1 MIIKIIH
8 IKMGS
13 GSSSY
18 DRRIEKQESFVR
30 QNLSTF
36 KSKLNEGKNNRNSWE
51 MTYSDDQVAGKLRQ
65 LYHKTDTF
73 GDNKNSYINRYE
85 WDRVKKSIVY

>member
-1 MIIKIIH
+1 
-8 IKMGS
+8 MGS

-18 DRRIEKQESFVR
+18 DDRRIEKQEAFVR
-30 QNLSTF
+30 QNLSKF

-51 MTYSDDQVAGKLRQ
+51 MTYSDGQVAGKLRQ

-85 WDRVKKSIVY
+85 WDKVKKSISY